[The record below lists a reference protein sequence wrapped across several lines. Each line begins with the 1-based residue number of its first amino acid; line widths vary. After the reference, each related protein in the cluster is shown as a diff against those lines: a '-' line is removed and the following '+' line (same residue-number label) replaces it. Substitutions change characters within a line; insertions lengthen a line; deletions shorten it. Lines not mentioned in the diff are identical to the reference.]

1 MPSRRTVLGTI
12 GTAAVVGLAGCSGG
26 GDEGSN
32 DSGGPSSDTTDGSNG
47 GTDDGSQD
55 QSGDENDSFDGD
67 PEDVPGEE
75 EAKATVDAY
84 LLAVSNGNVELFR
97 ELVHPDSPLAGA
109 FSDEDIRQTGQIL
122 TYYYRNME
130 VTELSRE
137 NGRATVEFDLAI
149 ETANQQE
156 QRDSSQE
163 LRVENGAWKIWLT
176 APPATGEDGGGS

>member
-26 GDEGSN
+26 GDEGTD
-32 DSGGPSSDTTDGSNG
+32 DSGGPGSDTTDGNDATDNGSDNG
-47 GTDDGSQD
+47 GQSDDQNNG
-55 QSGDENDSFDGD
+55 FDGN

-84 LLAVSNGNVELFR
+84 LLAVSNGSVELFR

-109 FSDEDIRQTGQIL
+109 FTDEEIRQTGQVL

-130 VTELSRE
+130 VTELDRE
-137 NGRATVEFDLAI
+137 NGQATVEFDLAI
-149 ETANQQE
+149 ETANQRE

-163 LRVENGAWKIWLT
+163 LRVDDGEWKIWLT
-176 APPATGEDGGGS
+176 APPATGDGS